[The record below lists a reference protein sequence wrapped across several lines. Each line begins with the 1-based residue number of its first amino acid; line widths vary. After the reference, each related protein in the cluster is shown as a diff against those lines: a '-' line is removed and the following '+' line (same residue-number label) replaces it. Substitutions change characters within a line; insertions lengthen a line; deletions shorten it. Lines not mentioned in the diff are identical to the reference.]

1 MIVGVPTEV
10 KTREYRVGMIPAGA
24 RTLTA
29 HGHKVLVQQGAGL
42 GSGIADEAYKA
53 AGAEIVATADEV
65 WKRAEMIFKVKE
77 PLPEE
82 YPRMREGQ
90 ILYTYLHLAAVPELA
105 QELVKRG
112 VTGVAYETIELDD
125 GHLPLLHPMSAV
137 AGRMAVQV
145 GATYLR
151 RSTAARAS
159 SSAACRACVAAASP
173 SSAAASSDSNAA
185 RMAIGL
191 GAQVTVLDVNV
202 NTLAYL
208 DDIYQGR
215 VNTLYSDPLSI
226 EESVQRADV
235 VIGAVL
241 VTGAR
246 APRLVTEELIK
257 KMEPGSVIVDVAVDQ
272 GGCIETC
279 RPTTHD
285 DPTYSVHG
293 VIHYCV
299 ANMPGAVART
309 STFALNNA
317 TLAYGVKIADR
328 ASWRRPP
335 PIVTSPRAEH
345 VQGQD
350 HAQGS
355 SRRRQRRLR
364 SVYFPLSYFFG
375 SGTSFASLH
384 VAGPAAVGAG
394 Q

>member
-24 RTLTA
+24 RTLTS

-42 GSGIADEAYKA
+42 GSGIPDEAYKA
-53 AGAEIVATADEV
+53 VGAEIVRHRRRGVEARRDDRQGQGAAARRVPAHARGAD
-65 WKRAEMIFKVKE
+65 
-77 PLPEE
+77 P
-82 YPRMREGQ
+82 
-90 ILYTYLHLAAVPELA
+90 LHLPAPRRGARRWRRSC
-105 QELVKRG
+105 VKRG

-125 GHLPLLHPMSAV
+125 GHLPLLQPMSAV
-137 AGRMAVQV
+137 AGRMAIQV
-145 GATYLR
+145 AATYLEKEKGGKGILLGGVPGVR
-151 RSTAARAS
+151 RGR
-159 SSAACRACVAAASP
+159 VAIIGGGIVGQH
-173 SSAAASSDSNAA
+173 AA

-191 GAQVTVLDVNV
+191 GALVNILDINPE
-202 NTLAYL
+202 TLAYI

-215 VNTLYSDPLSI
+215 VNTLYSDPLQI
-226 EESVQRADV
+226 EESVMRADL

-241 VTGAR
+241 VAGAR

-285 DPTYSVHG
+285 DPTYIVHG

-317 TLAYGVKIADR
+317 TLAYGVKIADQG
-328 ASWRRPP
+328 
-335 PIVTSPRAEH
+335 IVAAAAADRYLARGINTYKGKITHKA
-345 VQGQD
+345 
-350 HAQGS
+350 
-355 SRRRQRRLR
+355 
-364 SVYFPLSYFFG
+364 
-375 SGTSFASLH
+375 
-384 VAGPAAVGAG
+384 VAAAVNTDFVPFPSL
-394 Q
+394 

>member
-10 KTREYRVGMIPAGA
+10 KTREYRIGMIPAGA
-24 RTLTA
+24 RTLTS

-42 GSGIADEAYKA
+42 GSGIPDEAYKA
-53 AGAEIVATADEV
+53 VGAEIVPTADEV

-90 ILYTYLHLAAVPELA
+90 ILYTYLHLAAAPALA

-112 VTGVAYETIELDD
+112 VTGVAYETIELDN
-125 GHLPLLHPMSAV
+125 GHLPLLQPMSAV
-137 AGRMAVQV
+137 AGRMAIQV
-145 GATYLR
+145 AATYLEKEKGGKGILLGGVPGVR
-151 RSTAARAS
+151 RGR
-159 SSAACRACVAAASP
+159 VAIIGGGTVGQH
-173 SSAAASSDSNAA
+173 AA

-191 GAQVTVLDVNV
+191 GALVNILDINPE
-202 NTLAYL
+202 TLAYI

-215 VNTLYSDPLSI
+215 VNTLYSDPLQI
-226 EESVQRADV
+226 EESVMRADV
-235 VIGAVL
+235 VVGAVL
-241 VTGAR
+241 VAGAR
-246 APRLVTEELIK
+246 APRLVTEDLIK

-285 DPTYSVHG
+285 DPTYTVHG

-317 TLAYGVKIADR
+317 TLAYGVKIADQG
-328 ASWRRPP
+328 
-335 PIVTSPRAEH
+335 IVAAAAADRYLARGINTYKGKITHKA
-345 VQGQD
+345 
-350 HAQGS
+350 
-355 SRRRQRRLR
+355 
-364 SVYFPLSYFFG
+364 
-375 SGTSFASLH
+375 
-384 VAGPAAVGAG
+384 VAAAVNTDFVPFPSL
-394 Q
+394 

>member
-24 RTLTA
+24 RMLTSR
-29 HGHKVLVQQGAGL
+29 GHKVLVQQGAGL
-42 GSGIADEAYKA
+42 GSGLADDAYKT

-65 WKRAEMIFKVKE
+65 WKRADMIFKVKE

-90 ILYTYLHLAAVPELA
+90 ILYTYLHLAAAPQLA

-125 GHLPLLHPMSAV
+125 GRLPLLQPMSAV
-137 AGRMAVQV
+137 AGRMAIQV
-145 GATYLR
+145 AATYLEKEKGGKGILLGGVPGVR
-151 RSTAARAS
+151 RGR
-159 SSAACRACVAAASP
+159 VAIIGGGTVGQH
-173 SSAAASSDSNAA
+173 AA

-191 GAQVTVLDVNV
+191 GALVNILDIN
-202 NTLAYL
+202 NDTLAYV

-226 EESVQRADV
+226 EESVVRADV
-235 VIGAVL
+235 VVGAVL
-241 VTGAR
+241 VTGAK
-246 APRLVTEELIK
+246 APKLVTEEMIK

-279 RPTTHD
+279 HPTTHD
-285 DPTYSVHG
+285 DPTFTVHG

-317 TLAYGVKIADR
+317 TLSYGVRIADQG
-328 ASWRRPP
+328 
-335 PIVTSPRAEH
+335 IVAAAAADRHLAKGINTYKGKITHKAVAAADNTDFVP
-345 VQGQD
+345 
-350 HAQGS
+350 
-355 SRRRQRRLR
+355 
-364 SVYFPLSYFFG
+364 
-375 SGTSFASLH
+375 FANL
-384 VAGPAAVGAG
+384 
-394 Q
+394 

>member
-10 KTREYRVGMIPAGA
+10 KTREYRIGMIPAGA

-29 HGHKVLVQQGAGL
+29 RGHKVLVQQGAGL
-42 GSGIADEAYKA
+42 GSGIPDEAYKA
-53 AGAEIVATADEV
+53 AGAEIVPTADEV

-90 ILYTYLHLAAVPELA
+90 ILYTYLHLAAAPALA
-105 QELVKRG
+105 QELLKRG

-125 GHLPLLHPMSAV
+125 GRLPLLQPMSAV
-137 AGRMAVQV
+137 AGRMAIQV
-145 GATYLR
+145 AATYLEKEKGGKGILLGGVPGVR
-151 RSTAARAS
+151 RGR
-159 SSAACRACVAAASP
+159 VAIIGGGVVGQH
-173 SSAAASSDSNAA
+173 AA

-191 GAQVTVLDVNV
+191 GALVNILDINPD
-202 NTLAYL
+202 TLAYI

-215 VNTLYSDPLSI
+215 VNTLYSDPLQI
-226 EESVQRADV
+226 EESVMRADV
-235 VIGAVL
+235 VVGAVL
-241 VTGAR
+241 IAGAR
-246 APRLVTEELIK
+246 APRLVTEDLIK

-285 DPTYSVHG
+285 DPTYTVHG

-317 TLAYGVKIADR
+317 TLAYGVKIADMGIQ
-328 ASWRRPP
+328 AA
-335 PIVTSPRAEH
+335 VTSDRILAKGVNTYKGKITHKAVATAVNADFVP
-345 VQGQD
+345 
-350 HAQGS
+350 
-355 SRRRQRRLR
+355 
-364 SVYFPLSYFFG
+364 
-375 SGTSFASLH
+375 FASL
-384 VAGPAAVGAG
+384 
-394 Q
+394 

>member
-24 RTLTA
+24 RTLTSR
-29 HGHKVLVQQGAGL
+29 GHKVLVQQGAGL
-42 GSGIADEAYKA
+42 GSGIPDEAYKA
-53 AGAEIVATADEV
+53 VGAEIVPTADEV

-77 PLPEE
+77 PIAEE

-90 ILYTYLHLAAVPELA
+90 ILYTYLHLAAVPVRA
-105 QELVKRG
+105 QEMVKRG
-112 VTGVAYETIELDD
+112 VTGVAYETIELDN
-125 GHLPLLHPMSAV
+125 GNLPLLHPMSAV

-145 GATYLR
+145 AATYLQKEHGGKGILLGGVPGVR
-151 RSTAARAS
+151 RGR
-159 SSAACRACVAAASP
+159 VAIIGAGTVGQH
-173 SSAAASSDSNAA
+173 AA
-185 RMAIGL
+185 RMAVGL
-191 GAQVTVLDVNV
+191 GSLVNILDINV
-202 NTLAYL
+202 NTLAYV

-246 APRLVTEELIK
+246 APRLVTEDLIK

-285 DPTYSVHG
+285 DPTYTVHG

-309 STFALNNA
+309 STYALNNA
-317 TLAYGVKIADR
+317 TLPYGVKIADLGIEKAAK
-328 ASWRRPP
+328 ASPAILRG
-335 PIVTSPRAEH
+335 INTYKGKCTHQAV
-345 VQGQD
+345 
-350 HAQGS
+350 AQ
-355 SRRRQRRLR
+355 
-364 SVYFPLSYFFG
+364 
-375 SGTSFASLH
+375 
-384 VAGPAAVGAG
+384 AVNLDYVPFS
-394 Q
+394 